1 MYYITSRVTLHLDT
15 RNTLQNSSKLC
26 VPIRLLELTVS
37 EHVGWLSPSNGHRN
51 WSDLWSLTSTWST
64 RMCVCVALL
73 TSTMRIYFQ
82 TIYGQSRVVFKTC
95 PEKWSREVHL
105 GDFNLVLVKIFDL
118 HIMYSSGNRME
129 VTYFEIAVV

>member
-1 MYYITSRVTLHLDT
+1 M
-15 RNTLQNSSKLC
+15 
-26 VPIRLLELTVS
+26 
-37 EHVGWLSPSNGHRN
+37 
-51 WSDLWSLTSTWST
+51 SDGLVRPMAIEIEVIYEVL
-64 RMCVCVALL
+64 RPHGVLVCVCVALL

-118 HIMYSSGNRME
+118 HIIYSSGNRME